1 MQRYCK
7 TFQKFIHILIGLIS
21 MLNYYNT
28 NDMVNYEF
36 QEFIQHIFNDD
47 SINDIKNHIMKTEIK
62 NTLSIS
68 Y

>member
-1 MQRYCK
+1 
-7 TFQKFIHILIGLIS
+7 
-21 MLNYYNT
+21 MLNFYNT